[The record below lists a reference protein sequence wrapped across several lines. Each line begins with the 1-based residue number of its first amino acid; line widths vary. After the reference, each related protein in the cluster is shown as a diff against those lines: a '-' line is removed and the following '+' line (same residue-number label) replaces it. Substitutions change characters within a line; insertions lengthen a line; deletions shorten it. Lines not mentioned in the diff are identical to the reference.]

1 VARLPAERGI
11 SLPQPQPLPST
22 TIRLDPEDIAKAR
35 VQAAERGLRYHLNY
49 AQLHCAVAAWPV
61 ERQLD
66 EASFRFFLSLSWV

>member
-1 VARLPAERGI
+1 MSDPKKCGNPACN
-11 SLPQPQPLPST
+11 
-22 TIRLDPEDIAKAR
+22 
-35 VQAAERGLRYHLNY
+35 LNY